1 MPQPPASRVTPPR
14 HARLF
19 ELLRQQEQAR
29 AVAARL
35 AARPAASDA
44 AINPLARL
52 NGHSL
57 MGSAAPHG

>member
-1 MPQPPASRVTPPR
+1 LPGPPASQATPRR

-35 AARPAASDA
+35 AARPTANDA
-44 AINPLARL
+44 AITPLARL

>member
-1 MPQPPASRVTPPR
+1 MQQPSALHVAPAR

-35 AARPAASDA
+35 VARTETHQAT
-44 AINPLARL
+44 ITPLARI
-52 NGHSL
+52 NAQSL
-57 MGSAAPHG
+57 HATPLVW

>member
-1 MPQPPASRVTPPR
+1 MPHPTDRSVTPPR

-19 ELLRQQEQAR
+19 ELLRQQEYAR

-35 AARPAASDA
+35 AARPPATVEATA
-44 AINPLARL
+44 PLARL

-57 MGSAAPHG
+57 LGRAARHG